1 MSLLL
6 EVRAPEPPYIVAE
19 HLYPH
24 RICKQCYIQNT
35 GTADSPS
42 GVEISTGSDP
52 SGPTKL
58 ATDPCPL
65 CGVQSGVEYLLEHS
79 MLSKSPHPQPMHGSS
94 PPSLLLNMA
103 EVLNLLNAKWT
114 PEFLKVNVSLDADI
128 MTDILTG
135 EPFREGMAEKVLA
148 KTKPPGP
155 PGNCLVDMRTI
166 RTCQEIL
173 LQMIRVGSLHVN
185 LNSWTNHQYRSP
197 LPSFTRTWQTSYLY
211 SEDPSPEAFL
221 ADRLHARVSDLLV
234 SNTLVKSKDSA
245 GVITVSADRRWRKT
259 MVDTMTDYPR
269 GRRSNSPKAPDPFFS
284 GGVMS
289 LIRHPG
295 GPRSDNLP
303 RNP

>member
-6 EVRAPEPPYIVAE
+6 EVRAPEPPFVVAE

-42 GVEISTGSDP
+42 EVDRGEF
-52 SGPTKL
+52 GPNHL

-65 CGVQSGVEYLLEHS
+65 CGVESGVEYLLEHCMFS
-79 MLSKSPHPQPMHGSS
+79 QSPHPQPLHGSS
-94 PPSLLLNMA
+94 PPALLLNMA

-114 PEFLKVNVSLDADI
+114 PEFLKANVILTADI
-128 MTDILTG
+128 MTGDT
-135 EPFREGMAEKVLA
+135 REGMPEKALA
-148 KTKPPGP
+148 MTNPPGP
-155 PGNCLVDMRTI
+155 PDAMSGMRTI

-185 LNSWTNHQYRSP
+185 LDSWTNHQYRSP
-197 LPSFTRTWQTSYLY
+197 LPSFARTWQASYLY
-211 SEDPSPEAFL
+211 REDPSPEAFL
-221 ADRLHARVSDLLV
+221 ADRIHARVSDLLE
-234 SNTLVKSKDSA
+234 SNALLKSKDSA
-245 GVITVSADRRWRKT
+245 GVITISADRRWRKT

-269 GRRSNSPKAPDPFFS
+269 GRHFGLLGAPDPFFS

-289 LIRHPG
+289 LMQHPPG
-295 GPRSDNLP
+295 TPVR
-303 RNP
+303 